1 MENKFQ
7 KITRERMKNSLHSI
21 DLSTP
26 FHHYFQVQREK
37 NIKMVKSESKYI
49 QILSKV
55 GFSSEDKSVSF
66 ASRIV
71 TTKQKYITIGIVDA
85 NIQRNERKSSDSG
98 YAVCYSGYNGGV
110 HAGVG

>member
-7 KITRERMKNSLHSI
+7 KITREQMKSSLHSI

-26 FHHYFQVQREK
+26 FHHYFKVQRD
-37 NIKMVKSESKYI
+37 NIKMVKSEEKYI

-85 NIQRNERKSSDSG
+85 NIRRNERKSSDSG